1 MLLFISFSR
10 RRLRG
15 FAMPFFK
22 FMYLVKP
29 SLAFSLRDGFIGRII
44 LMRLRRS
51 RGIFVMSKNV
61 YKNIHLPAVQIRGHV
76 AFSKPR

>member
-15 FAMPFFK
+15 LPCPFQI
-22 FMYLVKP
+22 YVLVKP

-51 RGIFVMSKNV
+51 RGIFVMSKNI

-76 AFSKPR
+76 AFSKQR